1 MMTLRDLLNLP
12 GVSLD
17 SKIYIWDDEYCS
29 FYHVTNDPETTDE
42 HMICLLTTAELDEGE
57 DEDED

>member
-1 MMTLRDLLNLP
+1 MTLRDLLNLP

-17 SKIYIWDDEYCS
+17 SKICIWDDENCS
-29 FYHVTNDPETTDE
+29 FYNVTNDPELTDE
-42 HMICLLTTAELDEGE
+42 LMICLLPTAET